1 MLPTRSS
8 TYHHTISSSDQ
19 SPSHSHN
26 FADRLQT
33 CRTERSKQSADV
45 RPLSKYVLHGNWKCK
60 FNVPRSNPIP
70 TFSPHFAALRGAGL
84 RGSPSIVEH
93 VLQHIRTTT
102 RTERTDH
109 ENEEDPEP
117 ADGATGLPRII
128 HHALPAGCSLTQN
141 TYEQSLAHD
150 ESDPTAHLRPGS
162 IPRPGCFFSFAPPFR
177 PDWAA
182 GVIGYIATSR
192 RCISTHS
199 ALSG

>member
-1 MLPTRSS
+1 MDNNQFFRDATLLICGDLALERALHATLVYIRKYLPVDTM
-8 TYHHTISSSDQ
+8 
-19 SPSHSHN
+19 
-26 FADRLQT
+26 FAEYFD
-33 CRTERSKQSADV
+33 
-45 RPLSKYVLHGNWKCK
+45 P
-60 FNVPRSNPIP
+60 
-70 TFSPHFAALRGAGL
+70 GL
-84 RGSPSIVEH
+84 
-93 VLQHIRTTT
+93 
-102 RTERTDH
+102 
-109 ENEEDPEP
+109 
-117 ADGATGLPRII
+117 ARII